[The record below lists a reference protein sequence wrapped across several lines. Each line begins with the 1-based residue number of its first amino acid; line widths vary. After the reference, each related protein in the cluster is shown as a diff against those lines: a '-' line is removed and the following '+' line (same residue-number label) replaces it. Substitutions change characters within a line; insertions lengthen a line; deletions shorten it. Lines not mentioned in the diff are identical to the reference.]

1 MSFDGLCMLALILA
15 VWLFMTAIDD
25 IIELDK
31 QKSNE
36 RREKQRIAAYANL
49 RKKWLIRKNRRELWQ
64 EVNENVYNVD

>member
-31 QKSNE
+31 RKMNE

>member
-31 QKSNE
+31 RKTNE

>member
-31 QKSNE
+31 QKTNE
-36 RREKQRIAAYANL
+36 RREKQRIAAYAKL
-49 RKKWLIRKNRRELWQ
+49 RAKWLIRKNRRELWQ
-64 EVNENVYNVD
+64 EVNGNVYNAD